1 MSSTNRAPSEWKP
14 KRQRLAFENVLLIV
28 LCIGTGFMAFLAM
41 LGLIP
46 ETGFSAY
53 AKSAVIAIIAAVVSY
68 AINRFAIEKG
78 APLAATGYVLA
89 AVISVVSIL
98 FVGAGLFA
106 STYAGMTI
114 DSVNELQLQHHG
126 QALSRHISAQNAKF
140 TQATR
145 TLPVIQSISAD
156 LNQKVACE
164 LATSCISGRGDG
176 GRGSVT
182 RAMEALAG
190 RADTIAAQLF
200 AGESKRQKLV
210 GRLNDQLAAYQTVL
224 GNSEWSIEVRRQKLT
239 SIDADI
245 HQTLSE
251 IGEAVPTSLLS
262 AYARELQIGVSIDD
276 RAEAT
281 SRLNSILGDHG
292 RALASVI
299 ASIDAT
305 EIERPLFPA
314 QAGVSSTFGQIAYF
328 MPIAAITAVVELV
341 LPLAL
346 WVYTFVQA
354 VWDKEQRSPRTQQ
367 AAQPS
372 KDRPSEAKSDQS
384 KRRNHPRHSNRN
396 AQKANGFDRQR
407 ASELDDGSAH

>member
-1 MSSTNRAPSEWKP
+1 MYSSKNVPSEWKP
-14 KRQRLAFENVLLIV
+14 KRERPTFENVLLVV
-28 LCIGTGFMAFLAM
+28 LSIGTGFMAFLAM

-46 ETGFSAY
+46 ETGLSAY
-53 AKSAVIAIIAAVVSY
+53 AKAVVVAAIAAVVSY

-89 AVISVVSIL
+89 AIISIVSIL

-114 DSVNELQLQHHG
+114 NSVNELQLQHHG
-126 QALSRHISAQNAKF
+126 QALSRHIGNQNAKF

-164 LATSCISGRGDG
+164 LATSCISGRGNG
-176 GRGSVT
+176 GRGPVT

-200 AGESKRQKLV
+200 AGEHKRQQLIAK
-210 GRLNDQLAAYQTVL
+210 LNDQLASYQNAL
-224 GNSEWSIEVRRQKLT
+224 GTSERSLEERRRELAG
-239 SIDADI
+239 IDADLN
-245 HQTLSE
+245 QTLSE

-262 AYARELQIGVSIDD
+262 AYARELQAGVSIDG

-281 SRLNSILGDHG
+281 SRLNAILNDHG

-299 ASIDAT
+299 ASIEQT
-305 EIERPLFPA
+305 ETDRPLFPA
-314 QAGVSSTFGQIAYF
+314 QAGVSSTFEQIAYF
-328 MPIAAITAVVELV
+328 LPIAAIAAVVELV
-341 LPLAL
+341 LPLVL
-346 WVYTFVQA
+346 WAYTFVQII
-354 VWDKEQRSPRTQQ
+354 WDKEQRSPRAPSGEKTNS
-367 AAQPS
+367 ANTSEKVVPLNHSAQ
-372 KDRPSEAKSDQS
+372 R
-384 KRRNHPRHSNRN
+384 SNRRHYPSGKN
-396 AQKANGFDRQR
+396 NRRGER
-407 ASELDDGSAH
+407 